1 MINFKDMPLHSRVW
15 VYQSIREFSE
25 NEITQLKNKAEGF
38 ISEWTSHGKT
48 MNACIEIF
56 HKRFIIVCVD
66 EKTTSASGCGID
78 KSLKFIQQL
87 ESDLG
92 GNTFLLDRMN
102 VAYRKN
108 AHLNN
113 EVGQGQ
119 IISCPIS
126 ELKNVLTFPEKQK
139 GITVFNNL
147 VNTKAALEKDWEVPL
162 EKSWQYEKFI

>member
-1 MINFKDMPLHSRVW
+1 MPLHSRVW
-15 VYQSIREFSE
+15 IYQSIREFSE
-25 NEITQLKNKAEGF
+25 NEIIQLKNKGESF

-48 MNACIEIF
+48 MSACIEIF
-56 HKRFIIVCVD
+56 HNRFIIVCVD

-78 KSLKFIQQL
+78 KSVKFIQQL

-92 GNTFLLDRMN
+92 GNTSLLDRMN
-102 VAYRKN
+102 VAYRRN
-108 AHLNN
+108 AHLND
-113 EVGQGQ
+113 EIGQGK

-126 ELKNVLTFPEKQK
+126 ELKNVFTFPERQK

-147 VNTKAALEKDWEVPL
+147 VNTKEELEQNWEVPL